1 MAIISSYPVSTPQF
15 ADQVLGTNTVDAS
28 GSAVIGNPTVQY
40 TLSSVK
46 TLVDQQFIQQLS
58 SSSNNNAQ
66 AAIQADQSPGGTNAA
81 YQILFGAADSTNSNV
96 TIDAAGKVVFLTTG
110 TYFITQEY
118 YLGATTGDSL
128 LTLFRTYQN
137 GTTQLG
143 PTHVEKYVV
152 DATQNRKKIVIQ
164 QMVNITVGG
173 TFYVF
178 QMLRDSG
185 GADAGKLYQTLNNNG
200 WTTTANAQL
209 IISKLI

>member
-66 AAIQADQSPGGTNAA
+66 AAIQADQSPGGTNTA

-137 GTTQLG
+137 ATTQIG

-152 DATQNRKKIVIQ
+152 QATSDRKKIVIQ

-173 TFYVF
+173 TFYGF